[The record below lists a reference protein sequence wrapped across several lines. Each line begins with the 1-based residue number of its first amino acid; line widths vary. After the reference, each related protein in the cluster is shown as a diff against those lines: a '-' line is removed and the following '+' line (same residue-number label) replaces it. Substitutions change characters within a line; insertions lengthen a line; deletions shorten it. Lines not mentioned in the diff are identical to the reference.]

1 MNTTLSSLTES
12 VVENGKT
19 ILAATLPVQGE
30 GERPHRVVLRYWRGE
45 YVTHVELLKSTA
57 VRFLDQPGADAYDAF
72 EHDGYMDGHYF
83 GQDLD
88 KAMTDFQERAA
99 KLLSTLTRKGE

>member
-1 MNTTLSSLTES
+1 MNENLDSLTES
-12 VVENGKT
+12 VVENGKS
-19 ILAATLPVQGE
+19 ILAATLVVQGPAD
-30 GERPHRVVLRYWRGE
+30 RPHRVVLRYWKGE
-45 YVTHVELLKSTA
+45 FVTHLECLKRTP
-57 VRFLDQPGADAYDAF
+57 VRFEVNEHEDLVF